1 VPRIFLF
8 HYPVN
13 VDRQEIIHA
22 SKKPRN
28 SSHDTA
34 FLSEKFGKY
43 GKITPKI
50 NMLVMVIEIWLTQTY
65 HKTAEYVTASNDAAQ
80 ELWRI
85 ANAK

>member
-28 SSHDTA
+28 SSHDTT
-34 FLSEKFGKY
+34 FLSEKYGKY

-50 NMLVMVIEIWLTQTY
+50 NILVMVIRIWLTQTND
-65 HKTAEYVTASNDAAQ
+65 ERVECITASNDAAQ
-80 ELWRI
+80 ELRRI
-85 ANAK
+85 ANVM